1 MPLYLLTFK
10 LAPAIAYGNTVVAKP
25 SELTS
30 VTAFKLCK
38 IIQDSGLPQGVINM
52 VFGTGKQV
60 GEAIVTHED
69 VPLISFTGGTVTGK
83 QIAIQAAPYFKK
95 LSLEMG
101 GKNAAIV
108 FDDVDL
114 DKHLSSIIRSCFLNQ
129 GEICL
134 ATSRLFVQ
142 KGIYQKFINEFT
154 KEVL

>member
-69 VPLISFTGGTVTGK
+69 VPLISFTGGTVT
-83 QIAIQAAPYFKK
+83 
-95 LSLEMG
+95 
-101 GKNAAIV
+101 
-108 FDDVDL
+108 
-114 DKHLSSIIRSCFLNQ
+114 SSS
-129 GEICL
+129 
-134 ATSRLFVQ
+134 SSSS
-142 KGIYQKFINEFT
+142 
-154 KEVL
+154 